1 MTLVSRFLLATL
13 LGLAPTVGSAATA
26 PHILAGT
33 PVWAQLPPTPA
44 LPKPSRSG
52 FAHVNGIRLWFG
64 EYGIASKGI
73 PVLLLHGGFGNSAYF
88 GHLIPFLEQNGY
100 HVIAVDSRGQ
110 GRSTR
115 SSEPY
120 SYHLMAKDVVALLDH
135 LRIRKADIVG
145 WSDGGCIGMDL
156 AIKSPNRVNR
166 VFSFGADATVAGL
179 KEGYDKNPT
188 FAAYLQRVEV
198 EYKNISSTPGKW
210 DEFSAAMLE
219 MWNTEP
225 NFTTDQLRSIRVP
238 FTVADGQYDEGIKP
252 EHNRYLTET
261 IPGSNIVILP
271 NVSHFAMLQRPDEF
285 NEAVLQFLKWR

>member
-1 MTLVSRFLLATL
+1 MTLISRFLIAALF
-13 LGLAPTVGSAATA
+13 GLAPTVGCAASALQGVAEA
-26 PHILAGT
+26 
-33 PVWAQLPPTPA
+33 PVWKQLPSTPA
-44 LPKPSRSG
+44 LPKPARSG
-52 FAHVNGIRLWFG
+52 FARVNEIRLWYG

-73 PVLLLHGGFGNSAYF
+73 PVVLLHGGFGNSAYF
-88 GHLIPFLEQNGY
+88 GHLIPFLARHGY
-100 HVIAVDSRGQ
+100 RVIAVDSRGQ

-120 SYHLMAKDVVALLDH
+120 SYHLMAKDVVALLDQLH
-135 LRIRKADIVG
+135 IRKADIVG

-156 AIKSPNRVNR
+156 AIRSPHRINR
-166 VFSFGADATVAGL
+166 VFSFGADATTAGL

-210 DEFSAAMLE
+210 NEFSAAMLQ
-219 MWNTEP
+219 MWNNEP
-225 NFTTDQLRSIRVP
+225 NFTTEQLRSIRVP

-252 EHNRYLTET
+252 EHNRYLAET

-271 NVSHFAMLQRPDEF
+271 NVSHFAMLQRPEEF